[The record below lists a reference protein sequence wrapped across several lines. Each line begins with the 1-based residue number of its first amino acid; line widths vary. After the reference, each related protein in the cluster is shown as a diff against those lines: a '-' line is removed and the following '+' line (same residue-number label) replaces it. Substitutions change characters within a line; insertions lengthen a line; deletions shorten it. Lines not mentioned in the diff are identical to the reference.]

1 MIIRDRRPLREV
13 SRLEALS
20 DAVFGFAATLLVVSL
35 EVPRTLPELMGNL
48 RGFVPFAF
56 TFTMLILIWVAHN
69 GFFRRYGLQD
79 PWTIALNSILLFVV
93 LFYIYPLKFLASAL
107 WDRFFGF
114 AEPGAAPM
122 VRSRE
127 EMLDLMVIYGIG
139 FVAVFSCLTLLYR
152 RASAMADELGL
163 DEVGRI
169 EARFWS
175 YHYLIHV
182 AVGLLS
188 VAVAWYGGSPAVAGF
203 LYVLLGPLCQWN
215 GVIAGR
221 RSREAAGRLATG
233 TNEAAER

>member
-1 MIIRDRRPLREV
+1 MIIRDRRQLREV

-35 EVPRTLPELMGNL
+35 EVPRTLPELMANL

-79 PWTIALNSILLFVV
+79 PWTIAVNSVLLFVV
-93 LFYIYPLKFLASAL
+93 LFYIYPLKFLATAL
-107 WDRFFGF
+107 LDRFFGL
-114 AEPGAAPM
+114 AEPGAQM
-122 VRSRE
+122 VRSRG
-127 EMLDLMVIYGIG
+127 EMADLMAVYGIG
-139 FVAVFSCLTLLYR
+139 FVAVFSCFVLLYR
-152 RASAMADELGL
+152 RAYALADQLEL

-169 EARFWS
+169 DARFWS

-182 AVGLLS
+182 AVGAVSTAVVLS
-188 VAVAWYGGSPAVAGF
+188 GGSPAVAGF

-215 GVIAGR
+215 GVIARR
-221 RSREAAGRLATG
+221 RSQEVERRLASEGGAT
-233 TNEAAER
+233 